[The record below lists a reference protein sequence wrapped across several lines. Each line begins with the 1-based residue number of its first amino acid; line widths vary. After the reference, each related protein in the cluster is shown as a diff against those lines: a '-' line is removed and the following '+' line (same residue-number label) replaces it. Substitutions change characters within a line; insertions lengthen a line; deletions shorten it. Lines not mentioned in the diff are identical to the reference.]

1 MPVISDLL
9 PNAFRTVTEIQ
20 LNDTLMTWTDMRTI
34 TTFMPHLQVIEMGYN
49 RLTRL
54 AGDKPPKTFMNSS
67 VTFINLDSNFLS
79 EWTHLCASLKGFQ
92 SYVHIFF
99 IAVRDIHCFN
109 LTFRL
114 ARVVLA
120 SNLIENIPITN
131 DDSDFLPGLKY
142 LSLSDNRLSE
152 WGAIDALAR
161 WCSSLEN
168 LVIKGNTLV
177 AGKRSPSLVHC
188 SPFHQAY

>member
-1 MPVISDLL
+1 MPVINELL

-34 TTFMPHLQVIEMGYN
+34 TAFMPHLQLIEIGYN

-54 AGDKPPKTFMNSS
+54 AGDKPPKTFMNPS
-67 VTFINLDSNFLS
+67 VQFINLDSNYLS
-79 EWTHLCASLKGFQ
+79 EWTHLCTSLKSFQ
-92 SYVHIFF
+92 SYVHIFC
-99 IAVRDIHCFN
+99 ITVRHVLCFN

-114 ARVVLA
+114 ARVVLT
-120 SNLIENIPITN
+120 SNLIETIPIPN
-131 DDSDFLPGLKY
+131 DDSDFLPGLQY

-161 WCSSLEN
+161 WCPSLES
-168 LVIKGNTLV
+168 LVIKGNPLV
-177 AGKRSPSLVHC
+177 AGKGSPSLAHF